1 MYINLLTNSIDA
13 CDRARY
19 MPVTAA
25 TMVANMSCDVRRMML
40 KMRPRAIFKNPA
52 GFCWILLL
60 YFLDVF
66 AKLLHMTKARDMI
79 PQAAWVWLGTSTF
92 NYTNTRRCRD
102 IPKLETLGRD

>member
-1 MYINLLTNSIDA
+1 MDA

-25 TMVANMSCDVRRMML
+25 TMVANMSWDVRRMTLM
-40 KMRPRAIFKNPA
+40 MRPRAILKNPT
-52 GFCWILLL
+52 GFWWIVRL
-60 YFLDVF
+60 YFLDAF
-66 AKLLHMTKARDMI
+66 AKLLRMAKARDMI

-92 NYTNTRRCRD
+92 NYTNTKRSRD